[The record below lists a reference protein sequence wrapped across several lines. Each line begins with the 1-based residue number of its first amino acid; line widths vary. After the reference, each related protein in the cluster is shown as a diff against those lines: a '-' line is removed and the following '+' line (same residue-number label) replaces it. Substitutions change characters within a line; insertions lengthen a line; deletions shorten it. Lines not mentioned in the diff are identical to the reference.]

1 MQINL
6 NTQEMKAK
14 VAELKLKHGALR
26 LLQHMGHGVILRRAS
41 EAEWEAFS
49 AMFAESQ
56 KRHGG
61 QRWLVETTAVYPEQE
76 DIKAMFSA
84 VPGLVQN
91 FGTEAMAFNG
101 LDNKDVEKKD
111 L

>member
-1 MQINL
+1 MQIDL
-6 NTQEMKAK
+6 SSEQMKQK
-14 VAELKLKHGALR
+14 VADLKREHGALR

-49 AMFAESQ
+49 AMFAEAQ

-61 QRWLVETTAVYPEQE
+61 QRWLLETTAVFPAAEE
-76 DIKAMFSA
+76 VKAMFRT

-91 FGTEAMAFNG
+91 FGAEAMAFNG